1 MRFIRALTPI
11 AIILLLVCCGGKP
24 ALPPVADTVPLILA
38 PISNTTTA
46 DARGRFREIYCAV
59 REDHGKALPDDR
71 PCEEALWRL
80 SGEPVASGH
89 PVDLGKSRLNLR
101 VLVVPGLFND
111 CLDPMVSVFSD
122 ALAHLESLGFRTGRI
137 PVEGRSGCAR
147 NAILIRDHLLSA
159 VLEPGEKAILV
170 GYSKGTPDILEA
182 LVAYPD
188 IRPRVAAVVSVAGAV
203 GGSPLA
209 DELADF
215 YQSLLM
221 RLPAPHCPAG
231 DGGGIESLKPSTRRL
246 WLSKNPLPAGIRLY
260 SLANFAGRE
269 DISAVIRPKYDHL
282 ARIDARNDGSVIFYD
297 MIAPGSTLLG
307 YARADHLAV
316 AIPVNRSWPTL
327 SAGFMDRN
335 AFPREV
341 LLEALIRFVEEDLL
355 AAR

>member
-1 MRFIRALTPI
+1 MRFFKALLAI
-11 AIILLLVCCGGKP
+11 ALVFLVTACGGKP
-24 ALPPVADTVPLILA
+24 ALAPVADTVPLILA

-59 REDHGKALPDDR
+59 RADHGKTLPDDR
-71 PCEEALWRL
+71 PCDEALWKL
-80 SGEPVASGH
+80 AGETPASGR
-89 PVDLGKSRLNLR
+89 PIELGKPQPNLR

-122 ALAHLESLGFRTGRI
+122 ALAHLEVIGFKTGRI

-147 NAILIRDHLLSA
+147 NALLIRDHLLSA
-159 VLEPGEKAILV
+159 ALEPGEKAILV

-182 LVAYPD
+182 LVAHPEV
-188 IRPRVAAVVSVAGAV
+188 RPRVAAVVSVAGAV

-231 DGGGIESLKPSTRRL
+231 DGGGMESLRPRARHL
-246 WLSKNPLPAGIRLY
+246 WLSKNPLPAGIRFY

-269 DISAVIRPKYDHL
+269 DISAVLRPKYDHL
-282 ARIDARNDGSVIFYD
+282 ARIDTRNDGSVIFYD
-297 MIAPGSTLLG
+297 MIIPGSTLLG
-307 YARADHLAV
+307 YVRADHLAV
-316 AIPVNRSWPTL
+316 AIPVNRNWPTL
-327 SAGFMDRN
+327 SSGFVDRN

-341 LLEALIRFVEEDLL
+341 LLESLIRFVEEELL

>member
-1 MRFIRALTPI
+1 MRFVRALLPVALI
-11 AIILLLVCCGGKP
+11 SLLAACGGKA

-38 PISNTTTA
+38 PISSTTTA

-59 REDHGKALPDDR
+59 REDHGRQLPDDR
-71 PCEEALWRL
+71 PCDAALWRL
-80 SGEPVASGH
+80 AEEPAPSGR
-89 PVDLGKSRLNLR
+89 PVDLGSPRLNLQ

-122 ALAHLESLGFRTGRI
+122 ALAHLETIGFKTGRI

-147 NAILIRDHLLSA
+147 NASLIRDYLLSA
-159 VLEPGEKAILV
+159 ALEPGEKALLV
-170 GYSKGTPDILEA
+170 GYSKGTPDIIEA
-182 LVAYPD
+182 LVAYPE

-215 YQSLLM
+215 YQSILM
-221 RLPAPHCPAG
+221 HAPAPHCPAG
-231 DGGGIESLKPSTRRL
+231 DGGGMESLRPRIRHL
-246 WLSKNPLPAGIRLY
+246 WLSKNPLPAGIRFY

-269 DISAVIRPKYDHL
+269 EISSVLRPKYDRL
-282 ARIDARNDGSVIFYD
+282 ARIDTRNDGSVIFYD
-297 MIAPGSTLLG
+297 MIIPGSTLLG

-316 AIPVNRSWPTL
+316 AIPVNRDWPTL

-355 AAR
+355 SAR

>member
-1 MRFIRALTPI
+1 MRSAGSLLPI
-11 AIILLLVCCGGKP
+11 ALISLLTACGGKA

-59 REDHGKALPDDR
+59 REDHGRQLPDDR
-71 PCEEALWRL
+71 PCDEAIWKLA
-80 SGEPVASGH
+80 GEPAPSGR
-89 PVDLGKSRLNLR
+89 PVDLGTPRLGLR
-101 VLVVPGLFND
+101 VLAVPGLFND
-111 CLDPMVSVFSD
+111 CLDPMVSAFSD
-122 ALAHLESLGFRTGRI
+122 ALAHLETRGFKTGRI

-147 NAILIRDHLLSA
+147 NARLIRDYLISA
-159 VLEPGEKAILV
+159 ALEPGEKALLV

-182 LVAYPD
+182 LVAYPE

-215 YQSLLM
+215 YQSILM
-221 RLPAPHCPAG
+221 HAPAPHCPAG
-231 DGGGIESLKPSTRRL
+231 DGGAMESLKPRTRHL
-246 WLSKNPLPAGIRLY
+246 WLSKNPLPGGIRFY

-269 DISAVIRPKYDHL
+269 EISAVMRPKYDRL

-297 MIAPGSTLLG
+297 MIIPGSTLLG
-307 YARADHLAV
+307 YARADHAAV
-316 AIPVNRSWPTL
+316 AIPANRTWPTL
-327 SAGFMDRN
+327 SAGILDRN

-341 LLEALIRFVEEDLL
+341 LLEALVRFVEEDLL